1 MKHIK
6 QFEAFPSYSQLTTE
20 AEKEKDKKELCWIIP
35 TKKYQLKASLRKIG
49 APESIIERWGLSPND
64 INPIIDPKIY
74 VFKEQNSNR
83 RVSESGWIW
92 EKLTFDTIESI
103 IKTTIFK
110 GEIIPTQKEIDFE
123 KLKEI
128 SDKYNV

>member
-20 AEKEKDKKELCWIIP
+20 AEKEKDEKELCWIIP
-35 TKKYQLKASLRKIG
+35 TKKYQLKAALRKIG
-49 APESIIERWGLSPND
+49 APESIIERWGLPPNKID
-64 INPIIDPKIY
+64 PNIDPKIY
-74 VFKEQNSNR
+74 VFKDKD
-83 RVSESGWIW
+83 VWMW
-92 EKLTFDTIESI
+92 ENLTFDTVESI